1 MAFPLDILFSFLL
14 FGYNHHVHIVCEP
27 VTIIYSLSIPYHVSK
42 EMEHQEK
49 FKFIFQQRTVNR
61 MTGTPSILL
70 VVGGSQRKF
79 SRALKTSNRT
89 RSWTISR
96 H

>member
-1 MAFPLDILFSFLL
+1 MAFPIDILFSFLL

-61 MTGTPSILL
+61 MQGTPSILL
-70 VVGGSQRKF
+70 VEGGSQRKF
-79 SRALKTSNRT
+79 SRALKTSNGT

>member
-14 FGYNHHVHIVCEP
+14 FAYNHHVHIVCEL
-27 VTIIYSLSIPYHVSK
+27 VTIIYSLSIPTHVSK

-61 MTGTPSILL
+61 MTGTPSTLL

-79 SRALKTSNRT
+79 SGALKTSSGS
-89 RSWTISR
+89 RSWTIL
-96 H
+96 

>member
-1 MAFPLDILFSFLL
+1 MAFPIDILFSFLL
-14 FGYNHHVHIVCEP
+14 FAYNRHVHSGCEP
-27 VTIIYSLSIPYHVSK
+27 VTIIYSLSIPTHVSK

-61 MTGTPSILL
+61 MTGTPSTLL

-79 SRALKTSNRT
+79 SGALKTSSGS
-89 RSWTISR
+89 RSWTIL
-96 H
+96 